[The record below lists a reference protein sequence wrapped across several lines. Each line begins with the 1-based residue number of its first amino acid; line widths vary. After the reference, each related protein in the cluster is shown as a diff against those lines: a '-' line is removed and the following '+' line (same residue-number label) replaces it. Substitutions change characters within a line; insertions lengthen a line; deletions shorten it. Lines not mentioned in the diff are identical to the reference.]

1 MEEFVAYPSQTKIV
15 VLVLGC
21 VGFVALG
28 VWFTGLLVP
37 PPGTDRYST
46 EVVVLVGW
54 VTILLFGGAG
64 VVWLKRLFE
73 RRVQLR
79 ISPLG
84 VKAAR
89 WSDTTIP
96 WSEITD
102 VTTWTGHGQTVI
114 VLHLEDPSRFP
125 GRRGLAAATAAANH
139 SFTGGDISIS
149 LAGTDR
155 TAIDALSAIEQFR
168 A

>member
-1 MEEFVAYPSQTKIV
+1 MDDFVAYPSRAKIV

-37 PPGTDRYST
+37 PPGARRYST

-54 VTILLFGGAG
+54 TTILLFSGAG
-64 VVWLKRLFE
+64 VVWLRRLFE
-73 RRVQLR
+73 RREQLR
-79 ISPLG
+79 IGHAG
-84 VKAAR
+84 VQAAP
-89 WSDTTIP
+89 WSDATIP

-114 VLHLEDPSRFP
+114 VLHLQDPSRFP
-125 GRRGLAAATAAANH
+125 GRGLAAATAAANR

-155 TAIDALSAIEQFR
+155 SAFDALAVIERFR
-168 A
+168 T

>member
-1 MEEFVAYPSQTKIV
+1 MDEFVAYPSRIKIA

-37 PPGTDRYST
+37 PPGTGRYST

-54 VTILLFGGAG
+54 VTILLFLGAG
-64 VVWLKRLFE
+64 VVWVKRLFE
-73 RRVQLR
+73 RREQLR
-79 ISPLG
+79 ISQMG
-84 VKAAR
+84 IQAAR
-89 WSDTTIP
+89 WSDATIP

-114 VLHLEDPSRFP
+114 VLHLQDPARFP
-125 GRRGLAAATAAANH
+125 GRGLAAATAAANR